1 MKIEAKMPRMVFD
14 GPNNGRPS
22 KNRIPVSSGR
32 AKRKPKI
39 FFATIGVPFANVIS
53 TNNCRI
59 RRACIPAAYLNTDCR
74 SIHLSETIG
83 ASGDTAQRFHL
94 FSRWLDR
101 ADLGPVDKFERV
113 AALRKQIEDRPAV
126 KKVLATEA

>member
-1 MKIEAKMPRMVFD
+1 MSGALAVVMSIEATMPRMVFD

-74 SIHLSETIG
+74 SIRLSETIG
-83 ASGDTAQRFHL
+83 ASGDSAQRFHL
-94 FSRWLDR
+94 FPRISVLSLEAARINVGDE
-101 ADLGPVDKFERV
+101 LGE
-113 AALRKQIEDRPAV
+113 
-126 KKVLATEA
+126 